1 MKIIISEDQNNRLIS
16 EDYYNSDN
24 LYPRDYII
32 SRLKRA
38 PKYMHGYIKNLPYIE
53 CADNEGTQSVCT
65 KIPDVVYQFLFGNF

>member
-53 CADNEGTQSVCT
+53 CADN
-65 KIPDVVYQFLFGNF
+65 